1 MTLPQGLMDGDKYAA
16 KEAHIRKKQIYGY
29 GVHQALYQINYNGHG
44 HKTLYPTCEI
54 RGPWV
59 KIGANMA
66 I

>member
-1 MTLPQGLMDGDKYAA
+1 MTLPQGLMEYAA

-29 GVHQALYQINYNGHG
+29 GVHQALYQINYNGH
-44 HKTLYPTCEI
+44 KTLYLTCEI

-59 KIGANMA
+59 KVGANMA

>member
-16 KEAHIRKKQIYGY
+16 KEAHIRKKKQIYGY
-29 GVHQALYQINYNGHG
+29 GVHQALYQINYNGH
-44 HKTLYPTCEI
+44 KTLYVTCEI

>member
-16 KEAHIRKKQIYGY
+16 KEAHIRKKNKFMVMVSIKPSTK
-29 GVHQALYQINYNGHG
+29 LIIIG
-44 HKTLYPTCEI
+44 HKTLYLTCEI

-59 KIGANMA
+59 KVGANMA

>member
-16 KEAHIRKKQIYGY
+16 KEAHIRKKQIYG
-29 GVHQALYQINYNGHG
+29 VHQALYQINYNGH
-44 HKTLYPTCEI
+44 KTLYLTCEI

-59 KIGANMA
+59 KVGANMA

>member
-16 KEAHIRKKQIYGY
+16 KEAHISYGY
-29 GVHQALYQINYNGHG
+29 GVHQALYQINYNGH
-44 HKTLYPTCEI
+44 KTLYLTCEI

-59 KIGANMA
+59 KVGANMA

>member
-16 KEAHIRKKQIYGY
+16 KEAHIRKKNKFM
-29 GVHQALYQINYNGHG
+29 VMVSNQALYQINYNGH
-44 HKTLYPTCEI
+44 KTLYLTCEI

-59 KIGANMA
+59 KVGANMA